1 MVGRAV
7 TTESAWHAWTMPYR
21 RVTDPWRLQQ
31 LLEAVLLL
39 EADLDLDAAL
49 RHIVEQARQLVNARY
64 GALAVIEPE
73 SGRLAQFVNVGF
85 TPEQVDRI
93 DHPPR
98 GTGVL
103 GMLLDIEHPL
113 RLADLTQHPTAV
125 GFPAHHPPM
134 RSFIG
139 VPILVDGEVFGNLYL
154 TEKMDADEFSEED
167 GDVLQALAQAAGI
180 VVDNARMHAKVGELG
195 VAAERARIAHDLH
208 DTVIQRLFATGL
220 SLQNTLRQVKAPD
233 LLRVLHT
240 AVDDLDDT
248 IRQIRTSIFAL
259 EPLPIGRRSPRT
271 RVLELCAESVRSLG
285 FEPSVSVSGPID
297 TEVSEHVAGHML
309 AVLREALTNVAR
321 HAHAN
326 RVHVGL
332 VVAEHRL
339 SLTVTDDGIG
349 LPPGSG
355 PASRGLTNMAER
367 AKMLGGSFTIAAGA
381 ESGTE
386 MNFEVPLVTR

>member
-1 MVGRAV
+1 
-7 TTESAWHAWTMPYR
+7 MPYR
-21 RVTDPWRLQQ
+21 RVTDSRRLQQ

-39 EADLDLDAAL
+39 GADLELDAAL
-49 RHIVEQARQLVNARY
+49 RHIVEQARQLVDARY
-64 GALAVIEPE
+64 GALAVIEPGT
-73 SGRLAQFVNVGF
+73 GRLSQFVNVGF

-93 DHPPR
+93 DHLPR
-98 GTGVL
+98 GEGVL
-103 GMLLDIEHPL
+103 GMIFDTEHPL
-113 RLADLTQHPTAV
+113 RLADLTGHPASV
-125 GFPAHHPPM
+125 GFPDHHPEM

-139 VPILVDGEVFGNLYL
+139 VPILVHGEVFGNLYL
-154 TEKMDADEFSEED
+154 AEKLDADEFSEED
-167 GDVLQALAQAAGI
+167 GDILQALALAAGTVI
-180 VVDNARMHAKVGELG
+180 DNARLHAKVGELG
-195 VAAERARIAHDLH
+195 VATERARIAHDLH

-220 SLQNTLRQVKAPD
+220 SLQSTVRMVHTPEA
-233 LLRVLHT
+233 LRVIHT

-259 EPLPIGRRSPRT
+259 EPLPVGRRSPRT

-321 HAHAN
+321 HAHAS
-326 RVHVGL
+326 RVHVSL

-339 SLTVTDDGIG
+339 RLTVTDDGVG
-349 LPPGSG
+349 LPAVSG

-367 AKMLGGSFTIAAGA
+367 AKLLGGTFSIVPGDGG
-381 ESGTE
+381 GTE
-386 MNFEVPLVTR
+386 MSFEVPLVTE

>member
-1 MVGRAV
+1 
-7 TTESAWHAWTMPYR
+7 MPYR
-21 RVTDPWRLQQ
+21 RVSDPRRLQQ
-31 LLEAVLLL
+31 LLEAVLVL

-49 RHIVEQARQLVNARY
+49 RHIVEQARQLVNTRY
-64 GALAVIEPE
+64 AALAIIERD
-73 SGRLAQFVNVGF
+73 SGRLAQFVHVGF
-85 TPEQVDRI
+85 TPGEVDRI
-93 DHPPR
+93 DHLPR
-98 GTGVL
+98 GDGIL
-103 GMLLDIEHPL
+103 GMIFDTEHPL
-113 RLADLTQHPTAV
+113 RIADLTLHPASV
-125 GFPAHHPPM
+125 GFPAHHPAM

-139 VPILVDGEVFGNLYL
+139 VPVLVHGEVFGNLYL
-154 TEKMDADEFSEED
+154 TEKIDAAEFSEED
-167 GDVLQALAQAAGI
+167 GDVLQALALAAGI
-180 VVDNARMHAKVGELG
+180 VVDNARMHAKVAELG

-220 SLQNTLRQVKAPD
+220 SLQSTIRQIHAPEA
-233 LLRVLHT
+233 LRVIHT

-271 RVLELCAESVRSLG
+271 RVLELCADSVRSLG

-326 RVHVGL
+326 SVHVGL

-367 AKMLGGSFTIAAGA
+367 AKMLGGSFTIAPGA

>member
-1 MVGRAV
+1 M
-7 TTESAWHAWTMPYR
+7 
-21 RVTDPWRLQQ
+21 TDPERLQQ

-64 GALAVIEPE
+64 GALAVIEPD

-85 TPEQVDRI
+85 TPEQVDCI
-93 DHPPR
+93 DHLPR
-98 GTGVL
+98 GEGIL
-103 GMLLDIEHPL
+103 GMLFDDEHPL
-113 RLADLTQHPTAV
+113 RLADLTQHPASA
-125 GFPAHHPPM
+125 GFPANHPAM
-134 RSFIG
+134 RSFVG
-139 VPILVDGEVFGNLYL
+139 VPVLVHGEVFGNLYL
-154 TEKMDADEFSEED
+154 TEKIDADEFSEED
-167 GDVLQALAQAAGI
+167 GHILQALALAAGI

-220 SLQNTLRQVKAPD
+220 SLQSTLRQVQAPEA
-233 LLRVLHT
+233 LRVLHT
-240 AVDDLDDT
+240 AIDDLDDT

-259 EPLPIGRRSPRT
+259 EPLPTGRRSPRT

-285 FEPSVSVSGPID
+285 FEPSVSVAGPID

-321 HAHAN
+321 HAHAS
-326 RVHVGL
+326 RVHVNL

-339 SLTVTDDGIG
+339 RLAVTDDGVG
-349 LPPGSG
+349 LPVGSG

-367 AKMLGGSFTIAAGA
+367 AKLLGGSFAIAPGP

-386 MNFEVPLVTR
+386 TRFEVPLVTE